1 MLQVHC
7 FAPIP
12 LTVLGRRLAS
22 THDASLTTT
31 SQIDL
36 GSAAN
41 SSPNVIMSTTSHSM
55 VNPSLSA
62 YRNTIPSGGSNN
74 RQRTATE
81 SSSNGLLFTTERVK
95 SNVSLSVRPLRPSL
109 TAAATPLPSAY
120 ISSQQT
126 QRHTHHHQ
134 IKSRLQNDRLALNR
148 GTFVRLCQ
156 GSASASCFSITSTH
170 FSLTFTSC
178 RVREP
183 WKIDFLFVLRYVRI
197 FRSVHQLSS
206 RDFD

>member
-1 MLQVHC
+1 MANRNSKELLFLNFLFINVLQVLR

-12 LTVLGRRLAS
+12 FTVLGRRLAS
-22 THDASLTTT
+22 NHDASLTTT
-31 SQIDL
+31 TQIDL
-36 GSAAN
+36 GSATN
-41 SSPNVIMSTTSHSM
+41 SSPNVIMTTTSHSM
-55 VNPSLSA
+55 VNPSVSA

-126 QRHTHHHQ
+126 QRHAHHQ

-148 GTFVRLCQ
+148 GTSPALPRKRQCELF
-156 GSASASCFSITSTH
+156 FNHTN
-170 FSLTFTSC
+170 TF
-178 RVREP
+178 EL
-183 WKIDFLFVLRYVRI
+183 DL
-197 FRSVHQLSS
+197 QMLSS
-206 RDFD
+206 ERTLEN